1 MPGFYYQQP
10 GASMRDGN
18 RGAAALP
25 GSARTARPIP
35 GSPRKRI
42 RWLLIVVAV
51 MAILTAGWPL
61 INLAVS
67 NNSRIAANTSLVIGP
82 SSESSARVTVGP
94 GWSMLSEQSN
104 PHMGY
109 VLRRGGVEVSIT
121 YVRLIRHVHAADLF
135 TGMRQLVRML
145 HPGAELSRPKDV
157 TTAHG
162 YEADLGTVRGS
173 GLVGTASVFTDPGRN
188 FAIEM
193 FVIAPLHTV
202 RVNLIAA
209 QRIVRSVFFLPVVR

>member
-1 MPGFYYQQP
+1 
-10 GASMRDGN
+10 MRDGN

-51 MAILTAGWPL
+51 MAVLTAGWPL

-67 NNSRIAANTSLVIGP
+67 DNSRIAANSSLEVGP
-82 SSESSARVTVGP
+82 SSQNAARVTVGP
-94 GWSMLSEQSN
+94 GWSMLSAQSN
-104 PHMGY
+104 PHRGY
-109 VLRRGGVEVSIT
+109 VLQRGGVEVSIT
-121 YVRLIRHVHAADLF
+121 YVRLISHDHAAGLF

-145 HPGAELSRPKDV
+145 HPDAELSRPRDV
-157 TTAHG
+157 TTVHD
-162 YEADLGTVRGS
+162 YEGDLGTVRGPDLS
-173 GLVGTASVFTDPGRN
+173 GTASVFTDSGRN

-193 FVIAPLHTV
+193 FVIAPRRTV
-202 RVNLIAA
+202 RANLIAA
-209 QRIVRSVFFLPVVR
+209 QRIVRSLLFLPAAR